1 MVEII
6 VYSFHE
12 FLMRRFLPVSLY
24 PCAKVERIREGT
36 PLCLLSLSLPT
47 IPKNYSKS
55 AV

>member
-12 FLMRRFLPVSLY
+12 FLMRRFLLVLLILVLRLREF
-24 PCAKVERIREGT
+24 AKGT
-36 PLCLLSLSLPT
+36 PLCSLSLSLPT
-47 IPKNYSKS
+47 IPKNYNKS